1 MRLSIALIASF
12 CCFLVVPAAAE
23 TLYVT
28 DILRLG
34 LYGSSNTTGTPIQ
47 TLVSGAQLE
56 VLERQRFAAR
66 VRTLDGNVGWVKLG
80 YLVEAKPAQ
89 ARLTELQNERN
100 RLATEVEGLMENL
113 TGREQELA
121 SLAEARRV
129 AEQKAGAGENE
140 LKQLRA
146 ENETLSDRL
155 SRYRFAVPI
164 QWTLAVS
171 AVTLTGGFIA
181 GLWWI
186 DHRSRKRHGGF
197 RIY

>member
-1 MRLSIALIASF
+1 MRIPSALPALFLIAF
-12 CCFLVVPAAAE
+12 AGPAAAE

-34 LYGSSNTTGTPIQ
+34 LYSSPSTSGTPIQ
-47 TLVSGAQLE
+47 TLVSGAPLD

-66 VRTLDGNVGWVKLG
+66 VRTSNGAEGWVKLG
-80 YLVEAKPAQ
+80 YLVEVKPAQ
-89 ARLTELQNERN
+89 ARLAELEDERN

-113 TGREQELA
+113 SGREQELK
-121 SLAEARRV
+121 SLAEARRL
-129 AEQKAGAGENE
+129 AEQKAGAGETE
-140 LKQLRA
+140 LKRLR
-146 ENETLSDRL
+146 EQNESLSDRL
-155 SRYRFAVPI
+155 ARYRFAVPI
-164 QWTLAVS
+164 QWTLAMA

-181 GLWWI
+181 GLWFI